1 MPVARVSHVISEQNI
16 YPGLSRPH
24 FVVVVHDHP
33 VAVRGCRSLS
43 ETRDTHAHGEWWHE
57 GVAPPHSGHAHT
69 RIRESMLASGI
80 GGGWVM
86 VLGVDASVRV
96 TAIYVAPRFGS
107 RTFCC

>member
-1 MPVARVSHVISEQNI
+1 MPVVRVSHVISEQNI

-57 GVAPPHSGHAHT
+57 GVAPPHSGHILGSEKACLPVVL
-69 RIRESMLASGI
+69 EV
-80 GGGWVM
+80 GG
-86 VLGVDASVRV
+86 
-96 TAIYVAPRFGS
+96 
-107 RTFCC
+107 